1 MKPVPTYELLL
12 WERMLQQIPLHPWW
26 SFSTGNGPGQKR
38 NVLPGNQQPK
48 YAFVALPLSYGLPFG
63 PAGLEPATHELKK

>member
-12 WERMLQQIPLHPWW
+12 WERPLQQIPLPSLVNFFNREW
-26 SFSTGNGPGQKR
+26 PGKKR

-48 YAFVALPLSYGLPFG
+48 YAFVALPLSYGYLSGRQDSNLQP
-63 PAGLEPATHELKK
+63 TN